1 MSKQMNTIDRQIAR
15 NSLLNLAGQGL
26 PLIVGLFVIPF
37 VVRHM
42 SPERFGLLSLIWAL
56 LGTFALFNFGLS
68 RATTKYV
75 AEYMAGK
82 TEHGSLSSLVWTS
95 FWLQIAI
102 SAALAFPAALSLKVL
117 LPFLKVSP
125 SMSGEV
131 RDVFLL
137 LIASIPIIVGVLAW
151 RGVLEGAGRFDLVN
165 YVRGPQVAAVFLIPA
180 IVIPFGLGLRVTA
193 LLLILVW
200 TTTGILYAAMCL
212 KSFPSLRTVK
222 IDPSLIGRLAIFGG
236 WITISN
242 FVSPAFVYF
251 DRFLIG
257 ALVSLAAVGLY
268 AAPFEITMRL
278 TIIPS
283 SLGATLFPAFS
294 ALNANNNS
302 KSISAL
308 FNRSLKYLFF
318 ISGSLVLILV
328 CGAHLFL
335 RLWLGAEFAAQG
347 TVVLQLLSLS
357 VLVNS
362 LAYIPLSFLQSVG
375 RPDLPSKFNMFEL
388 PLYLVGAYF
397 LVRHFGINGAALAS
411 LLRTAADT
419 SLLFFAANRALHS
432 SRREEQLSSAE
443 TATSGPREV
452 VYPEL

>member
-1 MSKQMNTIDRQIAR
+1 MNTTAGQIAR

-26 PLIVGLFVIPF
+26 PLIVGLLVVPY

-42 SPERFGLLSLIWAL
+42 SPEHFGLLSLVWAL

-75 AEYMAGK
+75 AEYMAGE
-82 TEHGSLSSLVWTS
+82 TEHGSLSSIVWTS
-95 FWLQIAI
+95 FGLQIAI
-102 SAALAFPAALSLKVL
+102 AAALALPAALSLKVL
-117 LPFLKVSP
+117 LPFLKVAP

-137 LIASIPIIVGVLAW
+137 LIVSIPIIVGVLAW

-180 IVIPFGLGLRVTA
+180 LVLSFGFGLRLTA
-193 LLLILVW
+193 LLLIAVW
-200 TTTGILYAAMCL
+200 MMTGILYAAMCL
-212 KSFPSLRTVK
+212 HSFPSLRTVK
-222 IDPSLIGRLAIFGG
+222 IDPSLIGQLAKFGG
-236 WITISN
+236 WVSISN

-257 ALVSLAAVGLY
+257 SLVSLAAVGVY

-294 ALNANNNS
+294 ALNANDNS

-308 FNRSLKYLFF
+308 FNQSLKYLFF
-318 ISGSLVLILV
+318 ISGSFVLVLV
-328 CGAHLFL
+328 CAAHLFL
-335 RLWLGAEFAAQG
+335 RLWLGPEFAAQG

-388 PLYLVGAYF
+388 PLYLMGAYF
-397 LVRHFGINGAALAS
+397 LVRHFGINGAAFAS
-411 LLRTAADT
+411 LLRSLLDT
-419 SLLFFAANRALHS
+419 SLLFLAACRKLESNR
-432 SRREEQLSSAE
+432 SRAGICCVPAHEPVGEA
-443 TATSGPREV
+443 
-452 VYPEL
+452 